1 MKNSFIILLLS
12 LFIPFNGLFAQSL
25 NAIRIESNAPI
36 EVFVDG
42 KKACDVGYSCTIQD
56 LPWGN
61 YLIEVFAV
69 SSVKGRD
76 ISKLIYRESVLYMGI
91 GVKDIFVRADNV
103 NGGLYPPDYDIPIDD
118 RTFTELLT
126 ALDNASFDSDKKRL
140 IEMAAANSLFTTGQV
155 RILAETYS
163 FDSEKL
169 WLLKLMY
176 PLIVDRD
183 RAFLLQDILSFSSS
197 KEEFVKFATDF
208 DRRASRR

>member
-12 LFIPFNGLFAQSL
+12 LFIPFNGLFAQNL

-118 RTFTELLT
+118 RTFAELLT

-197 KEEFVKFATDF
+197 KEEFVKFAADF

>member
-118 RTFTELLT
+118 RTFAELLT

>member
-118 RTFTELLT
+118 RTFAELLT
-126 ALDNASFDSDKKRL
+126 AIDNTSFDSDKKRL

-197 KEEFVKFATDF
+197 KEEFVKFAADF